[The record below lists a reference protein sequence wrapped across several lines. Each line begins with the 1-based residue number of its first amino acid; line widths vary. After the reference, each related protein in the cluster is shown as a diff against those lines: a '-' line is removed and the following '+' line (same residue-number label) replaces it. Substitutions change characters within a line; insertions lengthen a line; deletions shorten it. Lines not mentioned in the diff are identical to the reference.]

1 VVDITDEVRLKVHRE
16 DCEKIGHSF
25 DIDVLLTPE
34 KPTSRPDGP
43 PIPSK
48 KELIASRDDTKFPHI
63 PCTRCGLTYIVFPFA
78 GSDYEDAERQVYEF
92 LKVDSSLAKDIVRNR
107 GKRTE
112 KKNQKERP
120 SATNETKE

>member
-1 VVDITDEVRLKVHRE
+1 MEITDEVRLAVRRE
-16 DCEKIGHSF
+16 DCEATGHIFNLNNLVASEQP
-25 DIDVLLTPE
+25 IP
-34 KPTSRPDGP
+34 RPDALP
-43 PIPSK
+43 VSSTEI
-48 KELIASRDDTKFPHI
+48 LIASRDDTRFPHI

-92 LKVDSSLAKDIVRNR
+92 LKVDSSLAKEIVRNR

-120 SATNETKE
+120 SVTNETKE